1 MKRLASILLALTM
14 ALSLAAC
21 GEGGL
26 NLNPGGGKDDD
37 SDVKYGYIG
46 DAMSTE
52 WFDFT
57 VNDAY
62 SCAQY
67 EDHAAQAGN
76 QLVVVTMTLK
86 NTFGESVDM
95 WGDDF
100 VILWDD
106 PDENSGIDIPLAAG
120 VSDDQFPD
128 EYTLKINETR
138 AGIMVFEVPEGFRDF
153 AVGFQE
159 IYEDTK
165 NPENLDG
172 IEGNTF
178 FVSFTAEEK

>member
-1 MKRLASILLALTM
+1 MKRLASILLTLTM

-26 NLNPGGGKDDD
+26 NLNSGGGNNEPGLK
-37 SDVKYGYIG
+37 KGFLG
-46 DAMSTE
+46 DTLSTE

-62 SCAQY
+62 SCAEY
-67 EDHAAQAGN
+67 NGYAASAGN
-76 QLVVVTMTLK
+76 KLVVATITLK
-86 NTFGESVDM
+86 NTWGRSVDM

-100 VILWDD
+100 AILWDD
-106 PDENSGIDIPLAAG
+106 PDEDSGAAPALPEG
-120 VSDDQFPD
+120 ISDDQFPD

-138 AGIMVFEVPEGFRDF
+138 TGKAVYEVPEDFRDF
-153 AVGFQE
+153 VIAFQE
-159 IYEDTK
+159 IYEDTE

-172 IEGNTF
+172 VEGDTF
-178 FVSFTAEEK
+178 FVSFTAEEQ